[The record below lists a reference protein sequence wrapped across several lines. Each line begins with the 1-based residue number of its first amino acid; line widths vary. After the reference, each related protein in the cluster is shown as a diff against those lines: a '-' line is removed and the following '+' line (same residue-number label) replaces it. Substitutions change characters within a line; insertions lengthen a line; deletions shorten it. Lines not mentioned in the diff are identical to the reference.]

1 MNITYKTYEFR
12 ERKRE
17 SETEKKRLYFKLIKC
32 VHWPKNHLFHNL
44 VLTTARTATTAT
56 TATTAKT

>member
-1 MNITYKTYEFR
+1 MNLER
-12 ERKRE
+12 ERGRARQRKRAQ
-17 SETEKKRLYFKLIKC
+17 KKRLYFKLIKC